1 MRPLKCAGS
10 ADTVGAE
17 NPEAP
22 GKAQET
28 QPQAGLRTRAQDLQ
42 NMSRFGLA
50 RGRATGCVPRQRR
63 RHPRR
68 LHPFFSSL
76 SAGGDGKKAFFG
88 PDRTVPDRGR
98 CRCAGGCA
106 AVGAFAPRRTVSAS
120 LQRPRSRRRH
130 RRARHPRAL
139 RRISRPSGARAVI
152 RAFDAFSLPLL
163 RWFDPEDAHR
173 LAIQGLRLLPPIR
186 ARPDDAK
193 LAVRAFG
200 LNFPNPIGMAAGVD
214 KSAEVP
220 DALLR
225 LGFGF
230 VEVGTVTPKPQSGNP
245 RPRLFRLDRD
255 EAVIN
260 RMGFNNDG
268 GEAVLRRL
276 ASRASQGGIVGVNVG
291 ANKDSPDRVADYVK
305 LIETFAPVASYFTVN
320 VPSPNTPGLRNL
332 QQSAQLDDLLAKVI
346 DARERV
352 RNNAGD
358 SPVLLKVAPDLSL
371 AELDDVVH
379 IARSRRVD
387 GMIVANTT
395 LARPS
400 TLREQNRAREQGG
413 LSGRPLF
420 RLSTRMVAE
429 TYVRAEG
436 AFPLIG
442 VGGIDTGG
450 AALTK
455 IRAGASLIQLYSSL
469 IYKGLGLVEDI
480 KNDLASTLLR
490 TGRDSLSEIVGADAA
505 TITAEDWPV

>member
-1 MRPLKCAGS
+1 
-10 ADTVGAE
+10 
-17 NPEAP
+17 
-22 GKAQET
+22 
-28 QPQAGLRTRAQDLQ
+28 
-42 NMSRFGLA
+42 
-50 RGRATGCVPRQRR
+50 
-63 RHPRR
+63 
-68 LHPFFSSL
+68 
-76 SAGGDGKKAFFG
+76 
-88 PDRTVPDRGR
+88 
-98 CRCAGGCA
+98 
-106 AVGAFAPRRTVSAS
+106 
-120 LQRPRSRRRH
+120 
-130 RRARHPRAL
+130 
-139 RRISRPSGARAVI
+139 VI

-173 LAIQGLRLLPPIR
+173 MAIQGLKFLPPVR
-186 ARPDDAK
+186 TKADDSK

-200 LNFPNPIGMAAGVD
+200 LNFPNPIGMAAGFD
-214 KSAEVP
+214 KSADVP

-230 VEVGTVTPKPQSGNP
+230 VEIGTVTPLPQSGNP
-245 RPRLFRLDRD
+245 RPRLFRLERD

-268 GEAVLRRL
+268 AEAVLKRL
-276 ASRASQGGIVGVNVG
+276 ASRAHLAGIVGVNVG
-291 ANKDSPDRVADYVK
+291 ANKDSPDRVADYVR

-320 VPSPNTPGLRNL
+320 VSSPNTPGLRNL
-332 QQSAQLDDLLAKVI
+332 QQAHILDDLLAKVI

-352 RNNAGD
+352 REKAGD
-358 SPVLLKVAPDLSL
+358 SPVLLKIAPDLSL
-371 AELDDVVH
+371 AELDEVVH
-379 IARSRRVD
+379 VARSRRVD

-395 LARPS
+395 IGRPA

-442 VGGIDTGG
+442 VGGIDSGG

-469 IYKGLGLVEDI
+469 IYKGLGLVDAI
-480 KNDLASTLLR
+480 KTDLAATLLR
-490 TGRDSLSEIVGADAA
+490 TGRDQLSEIVGADAA